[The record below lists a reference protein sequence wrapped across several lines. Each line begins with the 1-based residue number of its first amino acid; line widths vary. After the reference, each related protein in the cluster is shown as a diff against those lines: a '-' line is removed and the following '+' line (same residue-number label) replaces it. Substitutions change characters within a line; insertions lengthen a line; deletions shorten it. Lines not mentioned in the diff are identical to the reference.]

1 MKFLAAS
8 PFAWVVAKAYA
19 PFVPYAPF
27 APYAP
32 YAPFAL
38 IAAFAPS
45 ASRAKRAVSAA
56 VARGHAVAATGGDE
70 APTYQPFSCI
80 SSGRAKA
87 CDVEAARRYYVGL
100 DHET

>member
-19 PFVPYAPF
+19 SFAPF
-27 APYAP
+27 APF
-32 YAPFAL
+32 APFAL
-38 IAAFAPS
+38 IAAFAPI

-56 VARGHAVAATGGDE
+56 VARGHAVAARGGGGVR
-70 APTYQPFSCI
+70 TNQPFSCI

-87 CDVEAARRYYVGL
+87 CDVEAARRYFVERDKRG
-100 DHET
+100 D